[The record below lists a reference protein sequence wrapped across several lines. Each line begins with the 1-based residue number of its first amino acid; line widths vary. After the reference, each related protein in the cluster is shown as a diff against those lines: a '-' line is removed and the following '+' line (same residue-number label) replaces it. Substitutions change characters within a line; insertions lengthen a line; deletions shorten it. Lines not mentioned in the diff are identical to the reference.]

1 VNLVEWVISIMYCY
15 WVSLN

>member
-1 VNLVEWVISIMYCY
+1 VNLVEWVISMYCY